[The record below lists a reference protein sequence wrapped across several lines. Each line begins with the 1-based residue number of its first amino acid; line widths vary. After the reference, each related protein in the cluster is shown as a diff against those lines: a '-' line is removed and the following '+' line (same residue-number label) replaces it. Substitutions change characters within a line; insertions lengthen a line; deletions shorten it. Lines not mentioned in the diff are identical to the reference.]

1 MPGDIPTPADVSTTN
16 FQLFDAFWSLEQG
29 DRVTFGGGIDDHEVV
44 FCHPDCNGLFLWVR
58 PIADTPYPD
67 TTAELGECLLL
78 FPAYTVHGDDSQPF
92 EPAHDITKHT
102 PDDDTPPNTI
112 GTLTDATVR
121 TPDDHDHRVCE
132 IEWNADFS
140 GPEPDQPDQEP
151 FSDPDAV
158 IDNAPDYDEEYLE
171 YVRQPDG
178 GPPARTQFYVEL
190 TNYGTAYIIPFG
202 TRDPVGGVD
211 ISTSISDFRSIL
223 EEHMNPELR
232 KAHEQKGNV
241 PKHLLAAEEWTPAHF
256 DD

>member
-78 FPAYTVHGDDSQPF
+78 FPAYTVHGDGSQPF

-121 TPDDHDHRVCE
+121 TPDDRDHRVCE

-151 FSDPDAV
+151 FDDPDAV
-158 IDNAPDYDEEYLE
+158 IDDRIGYEDHYFE
-171 YVRQPDG
+171 YVREPYA
-178 GPPARTQFYVEL
+178 GPPAPNQFYL
-190 TNYGTAYIIPFG
+190 KATNYGAAHVVPFG
-202 TRDPVGGVD
+202 CRDSICRID
-211 ISTSISDFRSIL
+211 ISTTIGEVRDFI
-223 EEHMNPELR
+223 EKHMDPELR
-232 KAHEQKGNV
+232 KAYEQTGKA
-241 PKHLLAAEEWTPAHF
+241 PKHLLAAEEWTR
-256 DD
+256 D

>member
-1 MPGDIPTPADVSTTN
+1 MPGDIPTPTDVSTTN

-78 FPAYTVHGDDSQPF
+78 FPAYTVHGDGSQPF

-121 TPDDHDHRVCE
+121 TPDDRDHRVCE

-151 FSDPDAV
+151 FDDPDAV
-158 IDNAPDYDEEYLE
+158 IDDRIGYEDHYFE
-171 YVRQPDG
+171 YVREPYA
-178 GPPARTQFYVEL
+178 GPPAPNQFYL
-190 TNYGTAYIIPFG
+190 KATNYGAAHVVPFG
-202 TRDPVGGVD
+202 CRDSICRID
-211 ISTSISDFRSIL
+211 ISTTIGEVRDFI
-223 EEHMNPELR
+223 EKHMDPELR
-232 KAHEQKGNV
+232 KAYEQTGKA
-241 PKHLLAAEEWTPAHF
+241 PKHLLAAEEWTR
-256 DD
+256 D

>member
-78 FPAYTVHGDDSQPF
+78 FPAYTVHGDGSQPF

-121 TPDDHDHRVCE
+121 TPDDRDHRVCE

-151 FSDPDAV
+151 FDDPDAV
-158 IDNAPDYDEEYLE
+158 IDDRIGYEDHYFE
-171 YVRQPDG
+171 YVREPYA
-178 GPPARTQFYVEL
+178 GPPAPNQFYL
-190 TNYGTAYIIPFG
+190 KATNYGAAHVVPFG
-202 TRDPVGGVD
+202 CRDSICRID
-211 ISTSISDFRSIL
+211 ISTTIGEVRDFIK
-223 EEHMNPELR
+223 EHMDPELR
-232 KAHEQKGNV
+232 KAYEQTGKA
-241 PKHLLAAEEWTPAHF
+241 PKHLLAAEEWTR
-256 DD
+256 D